1 MTKIKIEES
10 KTGTFLIRHHKELD
24 QNLTYLFDKLNIDF
38 SQQTRMFV
46 DILMTVDNRIFY
58 FDYDDF
64 KDVVFKC
71 TFFEFQYILKEW
83 LTKMNIPENKWVRVD
98 ILVA

>member
-24 QNLTYLFDKLNIDF
+24 QNLSYLFDKLNIDF
-38 SQQTRMFV
+38 SHQTRVFV
-46 DILMTVDNRIFY
+46 DILMTVDNKIFY

-64 KDVVFKC
+64 KDVFKC
-71 TFFEFQYILKEW
+71 PFFEFQYILKEW
-83 LTKMNIPENKWVRVD
+83 LTKMNIPENKWIRVD